1 MSQSTEPT
9 YTVAAYV
16 WPAYHDEPRWRPFF
30 SGNEGEWEIIRN
42 ASQKGDPNLEINQPM
57 WGYES
62 DSDPVAM
69 ARKIDAAV
77 SHGVNTFIFDWY
89 WYDNAPFL
97 EECIDSGFLRARN
110 CSQMN
115 FYLMWANH
123 DASSL
128 WDIHRSHDPN
138 VVIWPGAVD
147 RATFDTVA
155 DRVLDKYM
163 THPSYLKIDGRPV
176 FMIYELGTLI
186 DGLGGLAE
194 TRAALDSF
202 RAKVKAAGF
211 PDLHVQTVLWNIP
224 ASSSGVPGD
233 DQSTAMQTVDFLGI
247 DSLTSYQ
254 WVHTQ
259 SPSGVYETWGRKAV
273 AQWET
278 WTTEYSV
285 PYYPHV
291 SIGWNTN
298 PRYTAKLSFV
308 TERSPELF
316 GEFLRQAKDFTD
328 KHNLH
333 PRLITVNSW
342 NEWSEGSCL
351 EPDERFGMG
360 YLEAVKSVF
369 LAPKPPATTS

>member
-1 MSQSTEPT
+1 MFQELPEPQ
-9 YTVAAYV
+9 YTVAAYI

-42 ASQKGDPNLEINQPM
+42 ASQKGDPNLEINKPM

-62 DSDPVAM
+62 DADPVAM
-69 ARKIDAAV
+69 ARKIDAAI

-97 EECIDSGFLRARN
+97 EECIDKGFLQAEN
-110 CSQMN
+110 CSQMS

-123 DASSL
+123 DAGSL
-128 WDIHRSHDPN
+128 WDIRCSHDPN
-138 VVIWPGAVD
+138 VVIWPGRVD
-147 RATFDTVA
+147 RETFDTVA
-155 DRVLDKYM
+155 ERVIEKYM

-186 DGLGGLAE
+186 AGLGGMAE
-194 TRAALDSF
+194 TIAALDSF

-211 PDLHVQTVLWNIP
+211 PDLHLQTVLWNIP
-224 ASSSGVPGD
+224 ASSSGIAGD
-233 DQSTAMQTVDFLGI
+233 GQPTAMQTVASLGI

-254 WVHTQ
+254 WVHTHG
-259 SPSGVYETWGRKAV
+259 PPDTYEEWGKKAV
-273 AQWET
+273 ARWDA
-278 WTTEYSV
+278 WTEAYSI

-298 PRYTAKLSFV
+298 PRFTAKLSV
-308 TERSPELF
+308 IVERSPLLF
-316 GEFLRQAKDFTD
+316 KKFLQQAKDFTD
-328 KHNLH
+328 THNLH

-360 YLEAVKSVF
+360 YLEAVRAVFGPKSSSH
-369 LAPKPPATTS
+369 A